1 MLHARVENTCK
12 FFFPCLLDDRCFHF
26 TIAFSQTKYFLLYFI
41 LADVQLRLNREGGT
55 YDNGRALPAMYRE
68 RVLDLYHDGF
78 GKRQIAREI
87 RSSPG
92 FVQKV
97 IDRYNEHNTSL
108 RSTRVDFPSPKIDE
122 QVLEYIEVQK
132 LTKPSAY
139 SAEIQQRL
147 LLDGVV
153 HPANLP
159 SVSQINKV
167 IRKEL
172 VMTRK
177 KITTIPAESTTP
189 EATAAVD
196 NFLTEIANIN
206 PTTLHFFDECSVIK
220 TTGNRSYGSAPL
232 GQAAFEIQRY
242 ASNANFTVNL
252 LHSFCGVDFYNILDG
267 PSNGLELL
275 NFFDEVLQEQRAD
288 GSAVLERGDCVVMDN
303 CGFHHGHRI
312 EPVLRGMLADC
323 GVRLIFQ
330 PPYSPHFNTCEY
342 CFNEIKAF
350 LRRHQ
355 MLAVNETKIA
365 IAQAMLNITTNT
377 SYAYFK
383 HCGYL

>member
-1 MLHARVENTCK
+1 
-12 FFFPCLLDDRCFHF
+12 
-26 TIAFSQTKYFLLYFI
+26 
-41 LADVQLRLNREGGT
+41 
-55 YDNGRALPAMYRE
+55 MYRE

-78 GKRQIAREI
+78 GNRQIAREI

-97 IDRYNEHNTSL
+97 IDRYNEQNTSL
-108 RSTRVDFPSPKIDE
+108 RGIRVGVPSPKIDE
-122 QVLEYIEVQK
+122 QVVEYIEVQK
-132 LTKPSAY
+132 LLKPSTY
-139 SAEIQQRL
+139 STELQQRL

-177 KITTIPAESTTP
+177 KLTTIPLESTTP
-189 EATAAVD
+189 EATTAID
-196 NFLTEIANIN
+196 DFLTEIANIN
-206 PTTLHFFDECSVIK
+206 PTTLHFFDESSVIK
-220 TTGNRSYGSAPL
+220 TTGNRNYGSAPL

-242 ASNANFTVNL
+242 APNANFTINL
-252 LHSFCGVDFYNILDG
+252 LHSFSGVDFYNILDG
-267 PSNGLELL
+267 PSNGFELL
-275 NFFDEVLQEQRAD
+275 NVFDEVLQEHRAD
-288 GSAVLERGDCVVMDN
+288 GSAVLERGDCVVMVN

-312 EPVLRGMLADC
+312 EPVLRDMLADC
-323 GVRLIFQ
+323 GVRLLFQ

-350 LRRHQ
+350 LHRHQ

-365 IAQAMLNITTNT
+365 IAQAMLDITANS

-383 HCGYL
+383 HCGYFL